1 MNQDTQIG
9 IDAITQRIKEINS
22 LYHTAAI
29 KSGIPDG
36 EVAIWS
42 LLLGSEQEYS
52 QQDLSETLFLSKQ
65 TVNSI
70 ISKLIRKG
78 FVTLKHCP
86 GSRNRKVV
94 RLTDAGFVFGL
105 DHVMWIF
112 AAEQRAMESV
122 DLQELQASL
131 SMLDKFILKFRKEIT
146 EKADLQRCRPADV
159 LSTTGKS
166 MLESVAERGTS
177 L

>member
-1 MNQDTQIG
+1 MNQDTQRG

-42 LLLGSEQEYS
+42 LLLGSEREYS
-52 QQDLSETLFLSKQ
+52 QQDLSDILFLSKQ
-65 TVNSI
+65 TVNTI
-70 ISKLIRKG
+70 ISKLVRKG
-78 FVTLKHCP
+78 FVVLEHCP

-94 RLTDAGFVFGL
+94 RLTAAGSAFGL
-105 DHVMWIF
+105 EHVMWIF
-112 AAEQRAMESV
+112 AAEQRAMEDA
-122 DLQELQASL
+122 DLQELQVYL

-146 EKADLQRCRPADV
+146 ERADL
-159 LSTTGKS
+159 
-166 MLESVAERGTS
+166 
-177 L
+177 